1 MLKALR
7 QHARYFYVL
16 FFIVILTFIFW
27 GVGTV
32 DKTGGV
38 EILAE
43 VGKHKITTEEYWK
56 TYDRVY
62 RFYREIYKEK
72 FDEEMEKKINLK
84 ENVLNSMIN
93 ERVLLTAAQKAG
105 ITVGDQ
111 ELQDAVAR
119 EPAFMK
125 NGVFDREIYVNR
137 LKLNRITPEEF
148 ERSKRQE
155 LILSKVRRLV
165 ELSVDVPDS
174 TDSQPSQ
181 DSSNEQ
187 ASKMIHQARL
197 NDLKEKALNSYIEG
211 LKKDI
216 KIKVN
221 KQLIA

>member
-187 ASKMIHQARL
+187 ASRMIHQARL